1 MPYMRRKEIIKK
13 LKSKIHRIYG
23 IYDFK
28 KNKLIA
34 VNLNKESI
42 ELEYD
47 MEGYEEDKGK
57 KIVSFDVTLF

>member
-1 MPYMRRKEIIKK
+1 MRKNEAIKK
-13 LKSKIHRIYG
+13 LKSKPHHIYG

-34 VNLNKESI
+34 VNLHKEAI

-47 MEGYEEDKGK
+47 MEGYEENGEK
-57 KIVSFDVTLF
+57 KIVSFDVILF